1 MQASIRRGA
10 GRRTFLATALAVAC
24 AAAVHAPAQA
34 AASNW
39 PDKPIRLVVN
49 FPPGGAADVM
59 ARVIAQPVAE
69 ALGQAVVVENRA
81 GANGNIGGETV
92 ARADGD
98 GYTFL
103 FSSGGVASVNPH
115 LYPNMSFDP
124 NKDLQ
129 PVAAAARILVFLV
142 ANPGVPG
149 DDIKGFIEH
158 AKANPGK
165 LSYGSAGNGSSP
177 HLAGE
182 MFNAAAGI
190 ESVHVPYRGA
200 APAMI
205 DLLAGQVG
213 YMFDPGIGLQ
223 HVRDGKLKLLA
234 VGSPQRSAL
243 FPDTPTLAESGLDGF
258 NADSWFGVYAPAG
271 VDPAIVARMNAE
283 VNKALAVPAV
293 RQRIIDLGGVAAP
306 MTPQAFADR
315 AKEDSE
321 RFGALIRDRGI
332 KAN

>member
-1 MQASIRRGA
+1 MQASPRHGA
-10 GRRTFLATALAVAC
+10 ARRTLLAAAVAATC
-24 AAAVHAPAQA
+24 AAALPAAAQA
-34 AASNW
+34 AASDW
-39 PDKPIRLVVN
+39 PNKPVRLVVN

-69 ALGQAVVVENRA
+69 ALGQPVVVENRA
-81 GANGNIGGETV
+81 GANGNIGGEAV

-142 ANPGVPG
+142 ANPNVPAT
-149 DDIKGFIEH
+149 DVKAFIDY
-158 AKANPGK
+158 AKAEPGK
-165 LSYGSAGNGSSP
+165 LSYASAGNGSSP

-182 MFNAAAGI
+182 MFNAAAGAQA
-190 ESVHVPYRGA
+190 VHVPYRGA
-200 APAMI
+200 APAMV
-205 DLLAGQVG
+205 DLLAGQVN

-234 VGSPQRSAL
+234 VGSPKRSAL
-243 FPDTPTLAESGLDGF
+243 FPDTPTLDEAGLKGF
-258 NADSWFGVYAPAG
+258 NADSWFGIYAPAG
-271 VDPAIVARMNAE
+271 VDPAIVQRMNAE
-283 VNKALAVPAV
+283 VNKALALPAV
-293 RQRIIDLGGVAAP
+293 KQRITDLGGEAAP